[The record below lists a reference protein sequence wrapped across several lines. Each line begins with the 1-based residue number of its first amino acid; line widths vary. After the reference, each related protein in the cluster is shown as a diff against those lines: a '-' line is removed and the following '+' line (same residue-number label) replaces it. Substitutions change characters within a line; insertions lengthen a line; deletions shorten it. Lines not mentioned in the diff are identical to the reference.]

1 MALLGF
7 MFDLRVWS
15 ASQSILT
22 MNMLTQQAESNIR
35 SAIEKITEDGAI
47 EELVFED
54 EDSDQNGQPF
64 QIRQTYYSFGPVS
77 ANDRE
82 DVITEYSYLITQLM
96 RRSTY
101 LTIFGLFE
109 ARLNK
114 ILETL
119 EYHTEKSGHRK
130 PIEESQK
137 LLDAVFKDPKVESLD
152 HLMMIRNICAHSDG
166 VAENYNDILEGSYKA
181 EQKNRRLMKAIERTS
196 SNGISVNFMNM
207 INIEQSFLPYAISE
221 FERYLSNMESFG
233 KHHLNNK
240 TRIPKK

>member
-7 MFDLRVWS
+7 TFDLRVWS

-22 MNMLTQQAESNIR
+22 MNMLAQQAESNIR
-35 SAIEKITEDGAI
+35 SAIEKITEDKAI

-54 EDSDQNGQPF
+54 EDTDQNGQPF

-77 ANDRE
+77 AADRE

-96 RRSTY
+96 RRSAY

-119 EYHTEKSGHRK
+119 EYHAGKSSGHRK

-137 LLDAVFKDPKVESLD
+137 LLDAAFRDPKVESLN
-152 HLMMIRNICAHSDG
+152 HLMIIRNICAHSDG
-166 VAENYNDILEGSYKA
+166 VAENYNEILERKHKL
-181 EQKNRRLMKAIERTS
+181 EPKHQRLIKAIERTH

-221 FERYLSNMESFG
+221 FERYLSNIELLG
-233 KHHLNNK
+233 KHHF
-240 TRIPKK
+240 